1 MASANAFD
9 RAFVDGLFDFRDS
22 RRTWYR
28 PSGMGRRRHGVELLL
43 TGALLLGFPALA
55 RADEAPEQPIRVQY
69 TAPDGCPDSLSFF
82 LHVRARTQRV
92 RLAAPGEL
100 AALVTV
106 SISNEEKGST
116 GTLEMPDTEGKPFT
130 RRVEAESCEGVAL
143 ALSLVLALAYDP
155 DAITNFPETPAAP
168 AAPPPPRPFVPSARA
183 PVAAPAPSPFG
194 LAVGLDAAL
203 MSGIAPSLE
212 PVFAP
217 FIEYGSASDRGF
229 TPRVSAALLY
239 APDRNVTVLPS
250 GRTATLKFSG
260 WRLLGCPASAEFA
273 KGLAVSPCLA
283 VDAFRIFGSAGK
295 NVEPQQIGEI
305 FWLSVAGLARVRWK
319 IVAPLFVEAFGGG
332 GVTIIRSKF
341 ELLGPGPVRSGSD
354 RETVHQIP
362 NFFGEVGLGAGAHFP

>member
-1 MASANAFD
+1 M
-9 RAFVDGLFDFRDS
+9 
-22 RRTWYR
+22 
-28 PSGMGRRRHGVELLL
+28 ELLL

-55 RADEAPEQPIRVQY
+55 HADEPPEQPIRVQY

-106 SISNEEKGST
+106 SISNEETGST

-155 DAITNFPETPAAP
+155 DAITTFPETPAPPAP
-168 AAPPPPRPFVPSARA
+168 APAPRPFVPQPAQA
-183 PVAAPAPSPFG
+183 PVAAPPAPSPFG
-194 LAVGLDAAL
+194 LAVGLDVAL
-203 MSGIAPSLE
+203 MSGIAPSVE

-217 FIEYGSASDRGF
+217 FIEYGAAGDRGF
-229 TPRVSAALLY
+229 VPRVSAGLLY
-239 APDRNVTVLPS
+239 APDVTVKAPGS
-250 GRTATLKFSG
+250 ARTATLKYSG
-260 WRLLGCPASAEFA
+260 WRLMGCPVSAEFV
-273 KGLAVSPCLA
+273 KGLAVAPCLA
-283 VDAFRIFGSAGK
+283 LDAFRIFGSAGK
-295 NVEPQQIGEI
+295 GVEAATDGEI

-332 GVTIIRSKF
+332 GVTIIQGSKF
-341 ELLGPGPVRSGSD
+341 QLQGPQDKILEVPA
-354 RETVHQIP
+354 
-362 NFFGEVGLGAGAHFP
+362 FFGEVGLGAGVHFP